1 MYDFKRV
8 SQNKNEIARLKKNTP
23 TFAMQNL
30 LKQGVINHTSGHM
43 PTSTLLSFLC
53 NKKVGIHQQK

>member
-1 MYDFKRV
+1 M
-8 SQNKNEIARLKKNTP
+8 QNLLKQGVINHTSGHIP

-53 NKKVGIHQQK
+53 NKKVGI